1 MLLAV
6 VLSYITF
13 IILRHVLPITTLWS
27 VFLVNKGCN
36 LLEVAVFLVKNLL
49 SIATGSYS
57 LNQIW
62 IIKYQQ
68 RSLFRNHPN
77 RIIYPPQIAP
87 TRHLVLYWTWMV
99 SEKNSHIIPK
109 TKYRGANLKVKI
121 ANLWNRKSTVSSRNW
136 TNNASRNTPHYF
148 ISHEEMITFYVNT
161 WLGFLHL
168 Q

>member
-13 IILRHVLPITTLWS
+13 IILRHILPITTLWS

-36 LLEVAVFLVKNLL
+36 LLEVAVFLVKTLL
-49 SIATGSYS
+49 SIAPGSYS
-57 LNQIW
+57 SNQIW

-87 TRHLVLYWTWMV
+87 TRHLALYRTWMV
-99 SEKNSHIIPK
+99 SEKNSHIIPN

-121 ANLWNRKSTVSSRNW
+121 ANLWNRKSWVSYSVVKKLN
-136 TNNASRNTPHYF
+136 
-148 ISHEEMITFYVNT
+148 
-161 WLGFLHL
+161 
-168 Q
+168 